1 MSQVIFQKASPQKV
15 CEGFGEN
22 MLKKESF
29 SCNLAKEVE
38 ESFDWDP
45 VKRLEVSE
53 DGNHSKVMD
62 DV

>member
-1 MSQVIFQKASPQKV
+1 MSLVIFQKASSQKV

-29 SCNLAKEVE
+29 SCDLGKEVE
-38 ESFDWDP
+38 ESFHWDP
-45 VKRLEVSE
+45 AKRLEESE